1 MDKTIKKSL
10 TPIGTAW
17 EVNPKTGEEI
27 KFLWNQVRNQTEQ
40 TIEEGNKA
48 IQSGAYKNWIG
59 QRRVKMVDDAFSR
72 GNIVVIKYSLQDF
85 NGVSKSLHGL
95 TQPA

>member
-1 MDKTIKKSL
+1 MKTNL

-17 EVNPKTGEEI
+17 EVNPKTGEE
-27 KFLWNQVRNQTEQ
+27 KRYLWNQIRNQTEQ
-40 TIEEGNKA
+40 TIENGNRE

-59 QRRVKMVDDAFSR
+59 QDRIKMVDDAFAR
-72 GNIVVIKYSLQDF
+72 GNIVIIKYGLQDF